1 MLFPIVPQRLLD
13 TRPPASNQLLP
24 SIQGR
29 LAPLVPIT
37 VRLDNGWEVSLL
49 TQTQVSLVGLSLF
62 PSSTT
67 GVALSVTIV
76 DAPAP
81 GYVVKTRSFYK
92 NHGQRILKFRFPFH
106 LQVAYPGPCNAGI
119 PNVSIINYVALA
131 ARPNLAVLQVGSDLS
146 VCIAASTPGHIIV
159 DVAGYFLPR

>member
-1 MLFPIVPQRLLD
+1 MR
-13 TRPPASNQLLP
+13 RPF
-24 SIQGR
+24 
-29 LAPLVPIT
+29 
-37 VRLDNGWEVSLL
+37 
-49 TQTQVSLVGLSLF
+49 TQTQVSLAGLSLF

-67 GVALSVTIV
+67 GVALAVTIV

-81 GYVVKTRSFYK
+81 GYVVRTPALLTNNQNGTYLNRPPS
-92 NHGQRILKFRFPFH
+92 
-106 LQVAYPGPCNAGI
+106 QVAYPGPCNAGI

-146 VCIAASTPGHIIV
+146 VCIAASSPGHIVV